1 MTTQFSTAAIGSR
14 QPGMLDA
21 LGMCASS
28 LCVTHCILTPVLL
41 LALPLAG
48 FAFLESELID
58 RSLAVLAIFISI
70 MALNPG
76 YRIHGNR
83 KLMVLAGAGIGCL
96 LIAAFVAEHF
106 LGETGDRVFTMIGG
120 TMLVVAHWLNRSFCR
135 SHGCCRP
142 EPVRR

>member
-1 MTTQFSTAAIGSR
+1 MTTQYSTATIGPR
-14 QPGMLDA
+14 QAGMLDT

-28 LCVTHCILTPVLL
+28 LCVAHCLLTPALL
-41 LALPLAG
+41 LALPMAG
-48 FAFLESELID
+48 FVVLESELID

-83 KLMVLAGAGIGCL
+83 KLMLLAGSGIGCL

-106 LGETGDRVFTMIGG
+106 FGETGDRVFTTIGG
-120 TMLVVAHWLNRSFCR
+120 AILVAVHWLNRSYCKSR
-135 SHGCCRP
+135 GCCRP
-142 EPVRR
+142 